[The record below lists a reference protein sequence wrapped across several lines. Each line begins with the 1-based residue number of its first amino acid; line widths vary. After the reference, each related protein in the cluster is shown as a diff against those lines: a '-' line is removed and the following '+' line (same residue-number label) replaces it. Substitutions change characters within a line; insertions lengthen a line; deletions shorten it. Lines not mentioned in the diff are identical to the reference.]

1 MMGLLDSIVGAIKGN
16 TNPQQIISIVSHLL
30 DESGGAKG
38 LLDKFKQNGFEEVVS
53 SWMGDGEKKPIS
65 SDDIQSVL
73 GSDVIL
79 KIASSIGL
87 NGQQVSSL
95 LSKYLPDIVNHLS
108 KGGSSDQWD
117 LSQLGGDWL
126 KSLLSK

>member
-73 GSDVIL
+73 GSDVIQ

-108 KGGSSDQWD
+108 KGGSSGQWD